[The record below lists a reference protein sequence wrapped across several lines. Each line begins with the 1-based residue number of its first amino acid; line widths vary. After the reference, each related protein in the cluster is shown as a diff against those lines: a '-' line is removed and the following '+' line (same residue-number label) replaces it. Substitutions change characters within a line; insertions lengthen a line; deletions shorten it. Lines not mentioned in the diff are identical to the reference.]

1 MARLTLTWLV
11 LLGPMAAPA
20 QQDLQ
25 FKEAGVCARCH
36 VISVVEW
43 GMSRHRTANTDCIAC
58 HGASAGHVDD
68 ERNNIKPERMPQGE
82 AIAALCAGC
91 HTAGCPK
98 TRQKAACQTC
108 HHFHALVDPKAPP
121 AVPDQSLA
129 RSRPA
134 PATRSPKP
142 PPRITVAGV
151 TLVLIPG
158 GEFDMGSERFP
169 TSRPVHTVRVEP
181 FYLAATEV
189 TQAQWTAIMGS
200 NPNAHKG
207 DQFPVEKVSFEDA
220 QAFLARLNSKVP
232 GGGFR
237 LPAEAEWEFAAADA
251 QPVAG
256 GTAPQPAGSGPP
268 NKFGLHEM
276 LGNVWE
282 WCSGSYLPY
291 PSQSG
296 DSALG
301 VLRGGGFVD
310 PPDLLHAAFRHSER
324 PTRRL
329 RYNGLRLARSADP
342 R

>member
-1 MARLTLTWLV
+1 MARLTLT
-11 LLGPMAAPA
+11 LLGLLLPLAAPA

-68 ERNNIKPERMPQGE
+68 ERNNIKPERVPHGE

-121 AVPDQSLA
+121 AVPDQPI
-129 RSRPA
+129 SRPKPT
-134 PATRSPKP
+134 PATRSPKL
-142 PPRITVAGV
+142 PPRITVAGI

-158 GEFDMGSERFP
+158 GEFDMGSDRFP
-169 TSRPVHTVRVEP
+169 ASRPVHTVRVAP

-189 TQAQWTAIMGS
+189 TQAQWNAVMGS
-200 NPNAHKG
+200 NPSAHKG
-207 DQFPVEKVSFEDA
+207 DQFPVEQVSFEDA
-220 QAFLARLNSKVP
+220 QAFLAKLNTKVL

-237 LPAEAEWEFAAADA
+237 LPTEAEWEFAAADA

-256 GTAPQPAGSGPP
+256 ATAPQPAGSGPP
-268 NKFGLHEM
+268 NKFGLHDL

-282 WCSGSYLPY
+282 WCSDPYLAY
-291 PSQSG
+291 PLHSG
-296 DSALG
+296 DAPLR
-301 VLRGGGFVD
+301 VLRGGGFAD
-310 PPDLLHAAFRHSER
+310 PPDLLATSFRHAER
-324 PTRRL
+324 PSRRL
-329 RYNGLRLARSADP
+329 RFNGLRLARGIDS